1 MKLCRYGGGRLGVV
15 RGGRVHDVSG
25 FLDTLPRH
33 AWGGPLA
40 DPVFGQLDALRAWMI
55 DHPSEP
61 GPLVDDVRLEAP
73 VPRPSKI
80 IGAPVNYHAH
90 LAEAEADRALHQGA
104 RVHRIDEVGLFLK
117 ASSALVGPGHVIA
130 LRHPERRL
138 DHEAEVVVVIGRSG
152 AHVSVEDA
160 PELIA
165 GYCLGLDLTLRGKED
180 RSMRKSGDGFA
191 VVGPWVTTPEEIS
204 DPDAI
209 PFSLTVNDEVRQS
222 ATSALLIRSVAELLS
237 WASRFYTLH
246 PGDLLFTGTPA
257 GVAPLAYGDR
267 LTVESPALGRLS
279 VRVAPRPDVGAREAG
294 ARLLVAM
301 ALADGVLQAREVEML
316 GELCEGRGLDF
327 VALCAD
333 ARRHTEDALW
343 FLRDTQLTNEE
354 RREALLD
361 AMTLAFVDGDYAQ
374 SERALLQ
381 EAAGM
386 FGLDDFFDRL
396 PEFGD
401 SLGQAAE
408 ALVHNRLLDI
418 HNPYHRALAARL
430 LPLQGCLAVQLSTTY
445 ALLTLA
451 KPAHIE
457 GINVHK
463 GRGRDRVA
471 TLVVSP
477 GVLPAVCAQ
486 VDAQRVHPDHRP
498 MVLQHAPL
506 RFLAGALLVRLPVVE
521 GFTLLGQAGHAAFL
535 STDDEGAWVQVLCPT
550 DAPTLALLRAAEAR
564 VGLLA
569 ATSMNDS
576 SIDEPTIMEPRRALE
591 FCQER
596 DIGVALLD
604 RPVSQGSFKI
614 LRFSSAGASV
624 EREGRAVD
632 VDALLESARAR
643 AAAPSP

>member
-1 MKLCRYGGGRLGVV
+1 MKLCRYDGGRLGVV

-55 DHPSEP
+55 DHPPEP

-117 ASSALVGPGHVIA
+117 ASSALVGPQHVIA

-257 GVAPLAYGDR
+257 GVAPLAHGDR

-279 VRVAPRPDVGAREAG
+279 VRVAPRPAVGAREAG

-343 FLRDTQLTNEE
+343 FLRDTQLTNE
-354 RREALLD
+354 
-361 AMTLAFVDGDYAQ
+361 
-374 SERALLQ
+374 S
-381 EAAGM
+381 
-386 FGLDDFFDRL
+386 
-396 PEFGD
+396 
-401 SLGQAAE
+401 
-408 ALVHNRLLDI
+408 
-418 HNPYHRALAARL
+418 AARR
-430 LPLQGCLAVQLSTTY
+430 CWT
-445 ALLTLA
+445 
-451 KPAHIE
+451 
-457 GINVHK
+457 
-463 GRGRDRVA
+463 R
-471 TLVVSP
+471 
-477 GVLPAVCAQ
+477 
-486 VDAQRVHPDHRP
+486 
-498 MVLQHAPL
+498 
-506 RFLAGALLVRLPVVE
+506 
-521 GFTLLGQAGHAAFL
+521 
-535 STDDEGAWVQVLCPT
+535 
-550 DAPTLALLRAAEAR
+550 
-564 VGLLA
+564 
-569 ATSMNDS
+569 
-576 SIDEPTIMEPRRALE
+576 
-591 FCQER
+591 
-596 DIGVALLD
+596 
-604 RPVSQGSFKI
+604 
-614 LRFSSAGASV
+614 
-624 EREGRAVD
+624 
-632 VDALLESARAR
+632 
-643 AAAPSP
+643 